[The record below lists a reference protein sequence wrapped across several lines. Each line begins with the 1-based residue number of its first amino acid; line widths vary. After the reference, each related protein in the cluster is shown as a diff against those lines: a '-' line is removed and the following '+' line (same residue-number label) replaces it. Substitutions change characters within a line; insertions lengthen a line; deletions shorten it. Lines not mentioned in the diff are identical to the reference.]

1 MSIHTGTKTKI
12 PTKSIKCTKSTKS
25 TKSIKLLEYIS
36 KIFDNVYS
44 KFGPELHILEAILSK
59 LSI

>member
-12 PTKSIKCTKSTKS
+12 PTKSIKSTKS

>member
-12 PTKSIKCTKSTKS
+12 PTKSIKSTKS

-44 KFGPELHILEAILSK
+44 KFGPELHILKAILSK